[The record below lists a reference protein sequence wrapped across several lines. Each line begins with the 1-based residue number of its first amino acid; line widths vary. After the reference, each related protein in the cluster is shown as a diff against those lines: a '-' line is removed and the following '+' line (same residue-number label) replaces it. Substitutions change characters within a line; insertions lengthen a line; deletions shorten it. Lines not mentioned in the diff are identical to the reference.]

1 MKKLILLC
9 LLLSP
14 VVLTY
19 AQDIHYSQFY
29 ASPLTLNPALTGVND
44 CNYRVALS
52 YRNQW
57 ASVTTPYTTPSISFD
72 INNIA
77 NKLIKRGIGSAGL
90 LILNDKAGDG
100 QLSNLTIM
108 GSAAYQRDLDAQKKM
123 MGSVG
128 VQFGYVQKRYD
139 LSKLTFEEQWA
150 GTDFNQSLFN
160 GEQNLNNK
168 LSYLNV
174 NLGGLWAYKP
184 TDKVNVFLGVAGFN
198 LISPK
203 ETFYNDGKNKLS
215 PRTVVHA
222 GAKIGLNEKMNLLPM
237 FLYMGQS
244 KDVEVNFGTS
254 LGYNLTASDAVIYLG
269 GYYRMNDAVIVMLG
283 GEYKKVRLGLS
294 YDINTSSLKTAS
306 NGNGGFEISLSYI
319 GCIGNLIL
327 DKPIQWCPRF

>member
-1 MKKLILLC
+1 MKKIITVC
-9 LLLSP
+9 LLLTSA
-14 VVLTY
+14 VFTY

-72 INNIA
+72 MNSIA
-77 NKLIKRGIGSAGL
+77 PRLIKRGTGSAGL

-108 GSAAYQRDLDAQKKM
+108 GSVAYQRDLDAKKKM
-123 MGSVG
+123 SASIGL
-128 VQFGYVQKRYD
+128 QFGYVQKRYD

-150 GTDFNQSLFN
+150 GTDFNQSLPN
-160 GEQNLNNK
+160 GEQNINNK
-168 LSYLNV
+168 LSYFNV

-184 TDKVNVFLGVAGFN
+184 TEKVNVFLGAAAFN

-203 ETFYNDGKNKLS
+203 ETFYNDGDNKLS
-215 PRTVVHA
+215 PRGVIHA
-222 GAKIGLNEKMNLLPM
+222 GAKIGLNEKLNLIPM
-237 FLYMGQS
+237 VLYMGQS
-244 KDVEVNFGTS
+244 KDVEVNIGTS
-254 LGYNLTASDAVIYLG
+254 LGYNLLASDAAVYLG
-269 GYYRMNDAVIVMLG
+269 GYYRMNDAVIAMIG

-294 YDINTSSLKTAS
+294 YDINTSSLKAAS
-306 NGNGGFEISLSYI
+306 NGNGGFEITLSYI
-319 GCIGNLIL
+319 GCLGGLIL